1 MPAVPARA
9 TTPPGRAESV
19 PPEAKWRF
27 PGRAFV
33 LAAALQLCACTMVG
47 PDFVRPKVPWLGGWS
62 SEGLRQAGRGE
73 VRNRPATDEW
83 WRNFND
89 EALDRLVAEAQ
100 VLNLDVRTA
109 GMRILE
115 ARAELGIARS
125 GLYPQLQQLS
135 ASALRTGTRS
145 SSGPPTALWAGATSD
160 LSPPTALW
168 AYGAGYDVAWEL
180 DFWGK
185 YRRGIEA
192 ACAGYFAS
200 VAQYD
205 DVQVLVAAQA
215 ASLYGSI
222 RTVELRLRIAEEN
235 AALQKRILEITE
247 LLFRS
252 GNDSELDVQQARTQY
267 LTTLATIPELETAL
281 RQAQNALCVLLAR
294 PPGPLPEMQ
303 SGRGTIPEAALDVI
317 VDIPADLLRRR
328 PDVRAVELQ
337 LAAQSA
343 LIGVNVAALYPS
355 ISLTGLI
362 GLSATSIPSVATMSW
377 AMGPALVWNIPD
389 YGRLKNQVLVQDA
402 RFQQIYEQYQATVL
416 SAARELD
423 DAAVSFANG
432 RIQIDILR
440 DSVQAARRSLDIA
453 MIQYREGLV
462 DFQRVLDSQR
472 ALFNQQEAM
481 VATQGGILQS
491 LITVYKAL
499 GGGWRAGRTRPFVDD
514 APAATMG
521 QRRGWKNLLQEPLP
535 PPGEK
540 SLPLPRTDKP

>member
-1 MPAVPARA
+1 MPPD
-9 TTPPGRAESV
+9 
-19 PPEAKWRF
+19 AKWRF
-27 PGRAFV
+27 AGRAFA
-33 LAAALQLCACTMVG
+33 LAAALQLGACTMVG
-47 PDFVRPKVPWLGGWS
+47 PDFVRPKVPWLGEWS
-62 SEGLRQAGRGE
+62 SEGLQQAERGK
-73 VRNRPATDEW
+73 VRSRPVTDEW

-89 EALDRLVAEAQ
+89 AALDRLVAEAQ
-100 VLNLDVRTA
+100 VMNRDVRTA
-109 GMRILE
+109 GMRIME
-115 ARAELGIARS
+115 ARAQLGIARS
-125 GLYPQLQQLS
+125 GLYPQLNQLS
-135 ASALRTGTRS
+135 ASVLRTGTRS
-145 SSGPPTALWAGATSD
+145 SSGPS
-160 LSPPTALW
+160 TALW
-168 AYGAGYDVAWEL
+168 AYAASYEVAWEL
-180 DFWGK
+180 DLWGK

-192 ACAGYFAS
+192 ADAGYFAS

-235 AALQKRILEITE
+235 AALQKRMLEITE
-247 LLFRS
+247 RLFRS
-252 GNDSELDVQQARTQY
+252 GNESELDVQQARTQY

-294 PPGPLPEMQ
+294 PPGPLPEIQ
-303 SGRGTIPEAALDVI
+303 SGRGKIPEAALGVI
-317 VDIPADLLRRR
+317 VDIPADLLLRR

-355 ISLTGLI
+355 INLTGLI
-362 GLSATSIPSVATMSW
+362 GLSATSIPSVATMPW
-377 AMGPALVWNIPD
+377 AIGPLLIWNIPD
-389 YGRLKNQVLVQDA
+389 YGRLTNQVLVQDA
-402 RFQQIYEQYQATVL
+402 RFQQLYEQYQNTVL

-432 RIQIDILR
+432 RIQIDIVR
-440 DSVQAARRSLDIA
+440 DSVKAARRSLDIA

-462 DFQRVLDSQR
+462 DFQRVLDSQS

-499 GGGWRAGRTRPFVDD
+499 GGGWHAGRTRPVVDD

-521 QRRGWKNLLQEPLP
+521 LRRDWKNLLQAPLP
-535 PPGEK
+535 PPKEEI
-540 SLPLPRTDKP
+540 LPLPRDEMP